1 MADVKGD
8 TDVISDILADDDRRN
23 GVIYAKFDP
32 LTGENSVGERRRV
45 EISDFVLPVQ
55 WLPVDMLC
63 VPFVAKLVSAGSI
76 DMFLEKVLHTKPN
89 DIDRHKVSE
98 TFIRLRYRYD
108 FPFWAASTVWIHNKD
123 AGNDVLFRL
132 RYPQRL
138 LVAPLA
144 NLRVVAR

>member
-1 MADVKGD
+1 MTDVKDD
-8 TDVISDILADDDRRN
+8 TDVISDILAEDDRRN

-76 DMFLEKVLHTKPN
+76 DAFLEKVLHTKPN
-89 DIDRHKVSE
+89 DIDRHKVAE

-108 FPFWAASTVWIHNKD
+108 FPFWAASTV
-123 AGNDVLFRL
+123 
-132 RYPQRL
+132 
-138 LVAPLA
+138 
-144 NLRVVAR
+144 